1 MDSSWFHYLTQHG
14 TIGLVVFT
22 QAILLCFGIVA
33 TGLFLVTRAIWT
45 KYRFEKK
52 DEYEKYLVE
61 FLFEGNASNPKSL
74 QLGIWQKQ
82 IFRDVIL
89 HQIRVLSGDE
99 RNALVRI
106 YVGAGYLEK
115 DRKLLRSRAW
125 WVRLRALIR
134 MDLLSL
140 GENRDSFINSMRD
153 RHAIVALCATR
164 AVSRLPG
171 EIDDEFL
178 FSTLVRVGG
187 RRREAAVE
195 VLSNIGSNSGSG
207 RIISYLEKNPDSP
220 IAVACVKVL
229 GDLRAVEASCVFLQI
244 MNTPEL
250 FPDELITEVLQGLRM
265 IADPAGLDL
274 AKQTLRHSSPLVR
287 ATSIY
292 FVQELGGSFTTEE
305 LETLNQDPSIEVR
318 RALQSIADQGQAA

>member
-1 MDSSWFHYLTQHG
+1 MDSPSFEFLKPHG
-14 TIGLVVFT
+14 IIGVFVFV
-22 QAILLCFGIVA
+22 QAILLCIGIVTTA
-33 TGLFLVTRAIWT
+33 LFLVMRAAWT
-45 KYRFEKK
+45 KYRVAKK
-52 DEYEKYLVE
+52 DEYEKLLIGL
-61 FLFEGNASNPKSL
+61 LFESGTSDPKSL
-74 QLGIWQKQ
+74 QLEFWQER

-99 RNALVRI
+99 RDRLVRL

-115 DRKLLRSRAW
+115 DRQLLRSRSW
-125 WVRLRALIR
+125 WIRLRALIR

-140 GENRDSFINSMRD
+140 DVNRDSFLKSMND
-153 RHAIVALCATR
+153 RHPIVALCATR

-171 EIDDEFL
+171 EIDDDFL

-195 VLSNIGSNSGSG
+195 VLSNIGSNSGLE
-207 RIISYLEKNPDSP
+207 RIISYLEKNPESP

-229 GDLRAVEASCVFLQI
+229 GELRAVEASGVFLQI

-250 FPDELITEVLQGLRM
+250 FSDELISEVLQGLRQ

-274 AKQTLRHSSPLVR
+274 ARQTLRHSSPRVR

-305 LETLNQDPSIEVR
+305 LDTLNQDSSIEVR
-318 RALQSIADQGQAA
+318 RALQSIADEGQAA